1 MGPVS
6 GRLGAFPGCTA
17 HLSCNSR
24 WVAYTTTLQLGF
36 IKFKISLAR
45 VISSANS
52 SVYLHIHTK
61 KNQLQL
67 NTYIQVDRQKLAL

>member
-6 GRLGAFPGCTA
+6 GRPGAFPGCTA

-52 SVYLHIHTK
+52 IVLSSHTHTK
-61 KNQLQL
+61 KKTSCSLTPTSRL
-67 NTYIQVDRQKLAL
+67 TGRS